1 MQFGTVVGKVV
12 ATRKV
17 DNLVGY
23 RLLLVQKENHDGE
36 PDGVPEAAVDTCSAA
51 PGQRVVLVGSR
62 EAALACNPTFVPVDL
77 AIVGLVDD
85 VDWGDHASC

>member
-1 MQFGTVVGKVV
+1 MQFGTVVGNVV

-17 DNLVGY
+17 ENLVGY

-62 EAALACNPTFVPVDL
+62 EAALACDPTFVPVDL

-85 VDWGDHASC
+85 VDRGDHVTR